1 MEEEELLQGMESSMQ
16 SNENMTVNEYTNTL
30 VDRIN
35 NLTDEEKFS
44 LLDMFGSEE
53 FQLIGKI
60 LGPEVTNTVGKQIN
74 FFAEEAVM
82 NPEGVQPVEEFQG
95 RMQREEEFQG
105 RMQRE
110 DVSEEEPQDE
120 TERMFMAPPPDM
132 RRDLE
137 LQRNLEEQPDMPV

>member
-16 SNENMTVNEYTNTL
+16 SGENMTVNEYTNTL

-35 NLTDEEKFS
+35 NLTDNEKIS

-95 RMQREEEFQG
+95 RMQRE
-105 RMQRE
+105 
-110 DVSEEEPQDE
+110 DVNEEEPQDE

-132 RRDLE
+132 QRDLE

>member
-95 RMQREEEFQG
+95 RMQRE
-105 RMQRE
+105 

>member
-16 SNENMTVNEYTNTL
+16 SGENMTVNEYTNTL

-95 RMQREEEFQG
+95 RMQRE
-105 RMQRE
+105 
-110 DVSEEEPQDE
+110 DVNEEEPQDE

-132 RRDLE
+132 QRDLE

>member
-1 MEEEELLQGMESSMQ
+1 MEEELLQGMESSMQ

-35 NLTDEEKFS
+35 NLTDNEKIS

-74 FFAEEAVM
+74 FFAEEAVL
-82 NPEGVQPVEEFQG
+82 NPEGVEPVGEFEG
-95 RMQREEEFQG
+95 RMQRQDMPEEEQ
-105 RMQRE
+105 
-110 DVSEEEPQDE
+110 EPQDE

-132 RRDLE
+132 QRDLE
-137 LQRNLEEQPDMPV
+137 LQRNLEEQPDVPV

>member
-16 SNENMTVNEYTNTL
+16 SSENMTVNEYTNTL

-35 NLTDEEKFS
+35 NLTDSEKIS

-74 FFAEEAVM
+74 FFAEEAVL
-82 NPEGVQPVEEFQG
+82 NPEGVEPVEEFQG
-95 RMQREEEFQG
+95 RMQRE
-105 RMQRE
+105 
-110 DVSEEEPQDE
+110 DVNEEEPQDE

>member
-35 NLTDEEKFS
+35 NLTDDEKFS

-60 LGPEVTNTVGKQIN
+60 LGPEVTGTVGEQIN
-74 FFAEEAVM
+74 FFAEEAVL

-95 RMQREEEFQG
+95 RMQRE
-105 RMQRE
+105 
-110 DVSEEEPQDE
+110 DVNEEEPQDE
-120 TERMFMAPPPDM
+120 TERMFMAPPSDM

>member
-16 SNENMTVNEYTNTL
+16 SGENMTVNEYTNTL

-35 NLTDEEKFS
+35 NLTDNEKIS

-74 FFAEEAVM
+74 FFAEEAVL
-82 NPEGVQPVEEFQG
+82 NPEGVEPVEEFQG
-95 RMQREEEFQG
+95 RMQREEN
-105 RMQRE
+105 E
-110 DVSEEEPQDE
+110 DQTEQMFRQAPSEMCVMEE
-120 TERMFMAPPPDM
+120 
-132 RRDLE
+132 
-137 LQRNLEEQPDMPV
+137 LEEQPDMPV

>member
-16 SNENMTVNEYTNTL
+16 STGNMTVNEYTNTL
-30 VDRIN
+30 IDRIN
-35 NLTDEEKFS
+35 NLTDNEKFS

-60 LGPEVTNTVGKQIN
+60 LGPEVSSKVGEQIN
-74 FFAEEAVM
+74 FFAEEAIL

-95 RMQREEEFQG
+95 RMQRNTTDEQ
-105 RMQRE
+105 
-110 DVSEEEPQDE
+110 EEPQDE
-120 TERMFMAPPPDM
+120 TERMFMAPSPDM

-137 LQRNLEEQPDMPV
+137 IERQLEEQPDMPV

>member
-16 SNENMTVNEYTNTL
+16 SGENMTVNEYTNTL

-35 NLTDEEKFS
+35 NLTDNEKIS

-74 FFAEEAVM
+74 FFAEEAVL
-82 NPEGVQPVEEFQG
+82 NPEGVEPVEEFQG
-95 RMQREEEFQG
+95 RMQREEN
-105 RMQRE
+105 E
-110 DVSEEEPQDE
+110 DQTEQMFRQAPSEMRVMEE
-120 TERMFMAPPPDM
+120 
-132 RRDLE
+132 
-137 LQRNLEEQPDMPV
+137 LEEQPDMPV

>member
-16 SNENMTVNEYTNTL
+16 SGENMTVNEYTNTL

-35 NLTDEEKFS
+35 NLTDNEKIS

-74 FFAEEAVM
+74 FFAEEAVL
-82 NPEGVQPVEEFQG
+82 NPEGVEPVEEFQG
-95 RMQREEEFQG
+95 RMQREEN
-105 RMQRE
+105 E
-110 DVSEEEPQDE
+110 DQTEQMFRQAPSEMRVMEE
-120 TERMFMAPPPDM
+120 
-132 RRDLE
+132 LE
-137 LQRNLEEQPDMPV
+137 DQPDTLV

>member
-95 RMQREEEFQG
+95 RR
-105 RMQRE
+105 QRE
-110 DVSEEEPQDE
+110 DLSEEEPQDE
-120 TERMFMAPPPDM
+120 TERMFRAPSPNM
-132 RRDLE
+132 RRE
-137 LQRNLEEQPDMPV
+137 FEIQRQLEEQPDMPV

>member
-16 SNENMTVNEYTNTL
+16 SVEDMTVNEYTNTL

-35 NLTDEEKFS
+35 NLTDNEKFS

-74 FFAEEAVM
+74 FFAEEAVL

-95 RMQREEEFQG
+95 RMQRE
-105 RMQRE
+105 
-110 DVSEEEPQDE
+110 DVNEEEPQDE
-120 TERMFMAPPPDM
+120 TERMFRAPSPNM
-132 RRDLE
+132 KRE
-137 LQRNLEEQPDMPV
+137 FEMQRQLEEQPDMPV

>member
-16 SNENMTVNEYTNTL
+16 SNENMTVNEYTHTL

-74 FFAEEAVM
+74 FFAEEAVL
-82 NPEGVQPVEEFQG
+82 NPEGVEPVEEFQG
-95 RMQREEEFQG
+95 RMQREEN
-105 RMQRE
+105 E
-110 DVSEEEPQDE
+110 DQTEQMFRQAPSEMRVMEE
-120 TERMFMAPPPDM
+120 
-132 RRDLE
+132 LE
-137 LQRNLEEQPDMPV
+137 DQPDTLV

>member
-16 SNENMTVNEYTNTL
+16 SVEGMTVNEYTNTL

-35 NLTDEEKFS
+35 NLTDNEKFS

-60 LGPEVTNTVGKQIN
+60 LGPEVTNTVGQQIN

-95 RMQREEEFQG
+95 RMQRE
-105 RMQRE
+105 
-110 DVSEEEPQDE
+110 DVNEEEPQDE
-120 TERMFMAPPPDM
+120 TERMFRAPSPNM
-132 RRDLE
+132 RRE
-137 LQRNLEEQPDMPV
+137 FEMQRQLEEQPDMPV

>member
-16 SNENMTVNEYTNTL
+16 SSDSMTVNEYTNTL

-35 NLTDEEKFS
+35 NLTDDEKFS

-60 LGPEVTNTVGKQIN
+60 LGPEVTGTVGKQIN
-74 FFAEEAVM
+74 FFAEEAVL

-95 RMQREEEFQG
+95 RMQRE
-105 RMQRE
+105 
-110 DVSEEEPQDE
+110 DVNEEEPQDE
-120 TERMFMAPPPDM
+120 TERMFMAPSPDM

-137 LQRNLEEQPDMPV
+137 LQRQLEEQPDMPV

>member
-16 SNENMTVNEYTNTL
+16 SSDSMTVNEYTNTL

-35 NLTDEEKFS
+35 NLTDDEKFS

-60 LGPEVTNTVGKQIN
+60 LGPEVTGTVGKQIN
-74 FFAEEAVM
+74 FFAEEAVL
-82 NPEGVQPVEEFQG
+82 NPEGVRPNED
-95 RMQREEEFQG
+95 FQG

-110 DVSEEEPQDE
+110 DVNEEEPQDE
-120 TERMFMAPPPDM
+120 TERMFMAPSPDM

-137 LQRNLEEQPDMPV
+137 LQRQLEEQPDMPV